1 MKERWYRIW
10 KRRSMKNGWRIY
22 QEWGLS
28 YHMSHLAGGK
38 TESYWRMVESKS
50 ENGLL
55 FALQ

>member
-1 MKERWYRIW
+1 
-10 KRRSMKNGWRIY
+10 
-22 QEWGLS
+22 
-28 YHMSHLAGGK
+28 MSHLAGGK